1 MRHHLQSQLW
11 LMAWNQL
18 HSDVKKL
25 TTLFSHI
32 RLLLML

>member
-1 MRHHLQSQLW
+1 MRQHLLSRIW

-18 HSDVKKL
+18 DGNVKKL
-25 TTLFSHI
+25 KTLFSHI